1 MTAFLEV
8 DHIDKVFPLAN
19 GGRYIALKNINLEIK
34 QGEFVCLLGHSGCG
48 KSTLLNIVAGLDKP
62 TQGGIILENKQVKDP
77 GPDRMVVFQNYS
89 LLPWKTVRQ
98 NIALAVNQVYGKK
111 SSKERRAIVE
121 EHIDMVNL
129 RQAADRRPVELS
141 GGMKQRVAI
150 ARALAIRPK
159 LLLLDE
165 PFGALDALTRGSLQE
180 QLMKICQEHQVTCLM
195 VTHDADEALLL
206 ADRIVMLTNGPE
218 SHVGQI
224 LNVPIPRP
232 RERLEV
238 VNHPSYYALRGDIV
252 YFLNQQKKAKK
263 RQLKAP
269 AIISGSGLEK
279 INLEIGFIPL
289 TDCAP
294 LVVAKEKGFFAKHGL
309 TQVNLNREPSWKH
322 GLTQVNLN
330 REPSWKAIAE
340 GVTSGRLDAA
350 QMVAGMPLSLS
361 LGMGNKPP
369 SPTVTALT
377 LSRNGNA
384 ITLRKSFYEQGVRN
398 LADFKS
404 AIAQDRDSVHTLGMV
419 HPSSMHNLMLRYW
432 LASGGIDPD
441 LDVKLTVIP
450 PPQMVANLKAGNID
464 GYCVGEP
471 WNSRAVYENL
481 GFVIATDLDIWQSHL
496 EKVLGVKE
504 EWANKYPETHVALVK
519 ALMEACEYCDDR
531 RHREEILQLICQ
543 PQYVD
548 SAPEYTRPGFIDPYS
563 RGTDEPP
570 QMLLK
575 YNEFYVNKTNCP
587 SRVEGLWILVQMA
600 RWGIV
605 PFPRN
610 WIDVARWGIVP
621 FPRNWIDVLDRVRRN
636 DVYSEAARQ
645 LNLPGL
651 EPERTSFRLSDGS
664 IFSPDNPIEY
674 LQALKI
680 KREIKIEEVSLDS
693 LAVGA

>member
-62 TQGGIILENKQVKDP
+62 TQGGIILENKQVKEP

-98 NIALAVNQVYGKK
+98 NIALAVNQVYGNK
-111 SSKERRAIVE
+111 SAGDRRMIVE
-121 EHIDMVNL
+121 EHIKMVNL
-129 RQAADRRPVELS
+129 GRAADKRPAQLS

-180 QLMKICQEHQVTCLM
+180 QLMKMCQEYKLTCLM

-218 SHVGQI
+218 SHIGQI
-224 LNVPIPRP
+224 IDVPIPRP
-232 RERLEV
+232 RQRLEV

-263 RQLKAP
+263 RQIKAP
-269 AIISGSGLEK
+269 AIISGNGLEK
-279 INLEIGFIPL
+279 VNLEIGFIPL

-294 LVVAKEKGFFAKHGL
+294 LVVAKEKGFFA
-309 TQVNLNREPSWKH
+309 KH

-384 ITLRKSFYEQGVRN
+384 ITLSKRFYEQGVRT
-398 LADFKS
+398 LADFKA
-404 AIAQDRDSVHTLGMV
+404 AIAQEQDRVHTLGMV

-441 LDVKLTVIP
+441 VDVKLIVIP
-450 PPQMVANLKAGNID
+450 PAQMVANLKAGNID

-481 GFVIATDLDIWQSHL
+481 GFVIATDLDIWKSHL
-496 EKVLGVKE
+496 EKVLGVTE
-504 EWANKYPETHVALVK
+504 EWANKYPDAHIALVK
-519 ALMEACEYCDDR
+519 ALIEACEYCDDR
-531 RHREEILQLICQ
+531 RNREEVLQLICQ
-543 PQYVD
+543 PQYVG
-548 SAPEYTRPGFIDPYS
+548 SAPEYTRPGFIDPYD
-563 RGTDEPP
+563 RGTGEPAQILP
-570 QMLLK
+570 QF
-575 YNEFYVNKTNCP
+575 NQFHVDKTNCP
-587 SRVEGLWILVQMA
+587 SRVEGLWILVQM
-600 RWGIV
+600 
-605 PFPRN
+605 
-610 WIDVARWGIVP
+610 ARWGIVP

-651 EPERTSFRLSDGS
+651 EPERTSFKLSDGS
-664 IFSPDNPIEY
+664 VFSPDNPIEY
-674 LQALKI
+674 LQGLKI
-680 KREIKIEEVSLDS
+680 KRELKVEEVSLDP